1 MYEVVFESKDW
12 TIQYNEVTD
21 TIKISRF
28 KDSDYRGEVVID
40 ELDFEDNDVA
50 MTLFISQYVIMFF
63 PVGGISRHASLLRVL
78 TINKNRQ

>member
-50 MTLFISQYVIMFF
+50 MTLFIS
-63 PVGGISRHASLLRVL
+63 
-78 TINKNRQ
+78 